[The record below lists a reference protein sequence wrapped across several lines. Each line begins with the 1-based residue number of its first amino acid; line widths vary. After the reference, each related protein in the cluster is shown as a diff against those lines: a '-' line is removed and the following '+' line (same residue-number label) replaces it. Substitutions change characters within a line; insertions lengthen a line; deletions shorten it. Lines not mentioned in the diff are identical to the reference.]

1 MQAMAVVVAISFAGF
16 LYLIVA
22 LQVSQGLPPLYEKYQ
37 GPIED
42 EIKPLLPLAYALM
55 AIMLAATVFSSLFF
69 LIGVVSAWC
78 GLRIRKSIQVRT
90 SGPRPWLLNPLTIG
104 SFNRWPMLAFDV
116 WTIGIIALMGAL
128 VLLSG

>member
-1 MQAMAVVVAISFAGF
+1 MAIIVTLSFAGF

-22 LQVSQGLPPLYEKYQ
+22 LQVSHGFPPLYEKYQ

-42 EIKPLLPLAYALM
+42 EIKPVLPFVFALM
-55 AIMLAATVFSSLFF
+55 AIMLAATVFSPIFLLF
-69 LIGVVSAWC
+69 GVVSAWC
-78 GLRIRKSIQVRT
+78 GLRIRKSVQVRT
-90 SGPRPWLLNPLTIG
+90 TGPLPWLLNPLTIG

-128 VLLSG
+128 VLMSG